1 MFVHFVIT
9 NPAIKD
15 LSSSL
20 SNEKKK
26 ACSELLVR
34 LFPNLSGSKDLE
46 SLEDGAKAAL
56 EGLGK
61 GEAQVSHYKSVLA
74 QTETMLTALQTS
86 VETVESEWRLKLEA
100 ANKEISELRGSQSS
114 GQSSHIN
121 ESQQVRC
128 LCILSPHI
136 ELHE

>member
-1 MFVHFVIT
+1 M
-9 NPAIKD
+9 
-15 LSSSL
+15 
-20 SNEKKK
+20 
-26 ACSELLVR
+26 R
-34 LFPNLSGSKDLE
+34 LFPNLSETKDLA

-56 EGLGK
+56 EALGK
-61 GEAQVSHYKSVLA
+61 GDAQVAHYKSVLA

-121 ESQQVRC
+121 ESQQVRS
-128 LCILSPHI
+128 L
-136 ELHE
+136 

>member
-1 MFVHFVIT
+1 MST
-9 NPAIKD
+9 
-15 LSSSL
+15 
-20 SNEKKK
+20 EKKK

-34 LFPNLSGSKDLE
+34 LFPSLSGSKDLD

-56 EGLGK
+56 ESLSK
-61 GEAQVSHYKSVLA
+61 GEAQVSHYQSVLA

-100 ANKEISELRGSQSS
+100 ANKEISELRDRCSSQSS

-121 ESQQVRC
+121 ESQQVR
-128 LCILSPHI
+128 
-136 ELHE
+136 EL